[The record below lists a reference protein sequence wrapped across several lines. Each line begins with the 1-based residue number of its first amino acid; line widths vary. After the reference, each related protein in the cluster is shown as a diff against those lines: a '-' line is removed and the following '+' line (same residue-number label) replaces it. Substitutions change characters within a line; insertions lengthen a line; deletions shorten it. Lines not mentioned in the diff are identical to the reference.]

1 MTEEQLLERIALRSA
16 IDALPEKETE
26 TILLRFYKGLTQQ
39 QCAKILGVSQVQVSR
54 LEKRAIEKLRQAM
67 G

>member
-1 MTEEQLLERIALRSA
+1 MLERIALRLA
-16 IDALPEKETE
+16 IDRLPDQERQ

-54 LEKRAIEKLRQAM
+54 LEKRAIEKLRGEMA
-67 G
+67 GP